1 MTQRL
6 TLIAVWIAFMVM
18 AGGFLAKETA
28 SANEGPLVALVIG
41 NEAYPAAP
49 IEGAVSN
56 ARTVAEI
63 LRTGGFDVV
72 YLENAKKADI
82 AEAVRIVADKMEKG
96 ASAVV
101 YYDGHIVQH
110 DGRNFLVPIDF
121 NISSEAE
128 IRAEGFDADLLLDPL
143 IVRRSAGSVVIL
155 NASRSNPWNRLLA
168 GRVRGLAAQ
177 EPVQGISFVYAASPG
192 KIAVGESF
200 SAELIKAMKTPGLGF
215 DAIIDRVR
223 TAVSRATG
231 KQQVV
236 WESSTPPK
244 DLIILPGEAQARPS
258 KTPDAVEIGFWE
270 TIQNSKSPADYQIY
284 LNSYPEGQFAGTAR
298 RRLAQLQ
305 AQKSGRAPPKAE
317 DTPKRSGT
325 AETPGS
331 TEQPPSPPASVRDCP
346 VCPEVVPVPA
356 GSLQMG
362 STDGFAFE
370 RPVHRVEIR
379 KPFYIG
385 RREVTFDEWDA
396 CVSEGGCQYRPS
408 DRGLGRG
415 LRPVTDVDWND
426 AKTYLSWLSS
436 KTGHAYRL
444 PTEAEW
450 EYAARGGRST
460 TYPWGNALEKD
471 RANCLGCTN
480 IPLNKAIETGTF
492 PANGFGLLDMVGN
505 AAEWVEDCWRDS
517 YSGAPK
523 NGSAWDKEDCRER
536 VLRGGSFNNDT
547 RFVRSAARF
556 KYDYNVRY
564 YTNGFRVVRE

>member
-1 MTQRL
+1 
-6 TLIAVWIAFMVM
+6 
-18 AGGFLAKETA
+18 
-28 SANEGPLVALVIG
+28 
-41 NEAYPAAP
+41 
-49 IEGAVSN
+49 
-56 ARTVAEI
+56 
-63 LRTGGFDVV
+63 
-72 YLENAKKADI
+72 
-82 AEAVRIVADKMEKG
+82 
-96 ASAVV
+96 
-101 YYDGHIVQH
+101 VQYN
-110 DGRNFLVPIDF
+110 GRNFLVPIDF

-143 IVRRSAGSVVIL
+143 IVRRSAASVVIL
-155 NASRSNPWNRLLA
+155 DASRPNPWNRLLT

-177 EPVQGISFVYAASPG
+177 DPVQGISFVYAASPG

-200 SAELIKAMKTPGLGF
+200 PAELIKAMKTPGLGF

-236 WESSTPPK
+236 WESSTSPK
-244 DLIILPGEAQARPS
+244 DLVILPDEAQARPS

-270 TIQNSKSPADYQIY
+270 TIQNSRSPADYQIY
-284 LNSYPEGQFAGTAR
+284 LDSYPEGQFAATAR
-298 RRLAQLQ
+298 QRLAQFQ
-305 AQKSGRAPPKAE
+305 AQKSGRAPKSDETA
-317 DTPKRSGT
+317 KGSGT

-331 TEQPPSPPASVRDCP
+331 TEQPSPASVRDCP
-346 VCPEVVPVPA
+346 VCPEVVPIPA
-356 GSLQMG
+356 GRFEMG

-436 KTGHAYRL
+436 KTGHTYRL

-460 TYPWGNALEKD
+460 TYPWGNTLEKD
-471 RANCLGCTN
+471 RANCLGCTS
-480 IPLNKAIETGTF
+480 IPLNKAVETGTF
-492 PANGFGLLDMVGN
+492 PANGFGLFDMVGN

-536 VLRGGSFNNDT
+536 VLRGGSFNNET

-556 KYDYNVRY
+556 KYDYDVRY

>member
-18 AGGFLAKETA
+18 AGGFLAKEAA

-56 ARTVAEI
+56 ARAVAEI

-82 AEAVRIVADKMEKG
+82 AEAVHIVADKMEKG

-155 NASRSNPWNRLLA
+155 DASRSNPWNRLLA

-284 LNSYPEGQFAGTAR
+284 LDSYPEGQFAANCTTPSCPAPGAEIGASAAEVRRYAQTKRDRRNAR
-298 RRLAQLQ
+298 KHRAASKSSGFGPRLPCL
-305 AQKSGRAPPKAE
+305 S
-317 DTPKRSGT
+317 
-325 AETPGS
+325 
-331 TEQPPSPPASVRDCP
+331 
-346 VCPEVVPVPA
+346 
-356 GSLQMG
+356 
-362 STDGFAFE
+362 
-370 RPVHRVEIR
+370 
-379 KPFYIG
+379 
-385 RREVTFDEWDA
+385 
-396 CVSEGGCQYRPS
+396 GGCSCTRRQISRWVRRMDLRSSARFTASKSESPS
-408 DRGLGRG
+408 
-415 LRPVTDVDWND
+415 T
-426 AKTYLSWLSS
+426 
-436 KTGHAYRL
+436 
-444 PTEAEW
+444 
-450 EYAARGGRST
+450 
-460 TYPWGNALEKD
+460 
-471 RANCLGCTN
+471 
-480 IPLNKAIETGTF
+480 
-492 PANGFGLLDMVGN
+492 
-505 AAEWVEDCWRDS
+505 
-517 YSGAPK
+517 
-523 NGSAWDKEDCRER
+523 
-536 VLRGGSFNNDT
+536 
-547 RFVRSAARF
+547 SAAG
-556 KYDYNVRY
+556 K
-564 YTNGFRVVRE
+564 

>member
-1 MTQRL
+1 
-6 TLIAVWIAFMVM
+6 
-18 AGGFLAKETA
+18 
-28 SANEGPLVALVIG
+28 
-41 NEAYPAAP
+41 
-49 IEGAVSN
+49 
-56 ARTVAEI
+56 
-63 LRTGGFDVV
+63 
-72 YLENAKKADI
+72 
-82 AEAVRIVADKMEKG
+82 
-96 ASAVV
+96 
-101 YYDGHIVQH
+101 
-110 DGRNFLVPIDF
+110 
-121 NISSEAE
+121 
-128 IRAEGFDADLLLDPL
+128 
-143 IVRRSAGSVVIL
+143 
-155 NASRSNPWNRLLA
+155 
-168 GRVRGLAAQ
+168 
-177 EPVQGISFVYAASPG
+177 
-192 KIAVGESF
+192 
-200 SAELIKAMKTPGLGF
+200 MKTPGLGF

-223 TAVSRATG
+223 TALRARPANSRWFGNPHRLQRISSSCPVRRRRGLPKRPMRSKSVFG
-231 KQQVV
+231 KQFRTVNRQLTTKLPRLLPRGAVCGNCT
-236 WESSTPPK
+236 TPSCPA
-244 DLIILPGEAQARPS
+244 PGA
-258 KTPDAVEIGFWE
+258 EIGA
-270 TIQNSKSPADYQIY
+270 SA
-284 LNSYPEGQFAGTAR
+284 
-298 RRLAQLQ
+298 
-305 AQKSGRAPPKAE
+305 PKAE
-317 DTPKRSGT
+317 DTSKRSGT

-356 GSLQMG
+356 GNFQMG

-450 EYAARGGRST
+450 EYAARGGSST

-480 IPLNKAIETGTF
+480 IPLNKAVETGTF

-523 NGSAWDKEDCRER
+523 MGSPGIKRIAASAYCVAARLTMIRGLCDPQR
-536 VLRGGSFNNDT
+536 VSSMTTMFAITPTASVSFGSNVPPSAGPSGGSG
-547 RFVRSAARF
+547 R
-556 KYDYNVRY
+556 
-564 YTNGFRVVRE
+564 

>member
-18 AGGFLAKETA
+18 AGGFLAKEAA

-56 ARTVAEI
+56 ARAVAEI

-82 AEAVRIVADKMEKG
+82 AEAVHIVADKMEKG

-155 NASRSNPWNRLLA
+155 DASRSNPWNRLLA

-284 LNSYPEGQFAGTAR
+284 LDSYPEGQFAANCTTTVLPSSR
-298 RRLAQLQ
+298 RRNRGERRRRPKIRPNEA
-305 AQKSGRAPPKAE
+305 GPPKRQEAQSSLQVLRL
-317 DTPKRSGT
+317 RSAT
-325 AETPGS
+325 ALS
-331 TEQPPSPPASVRDCP
+331 VRKLFLYPPAVSRW
-346 VCPEVVPVPA
+346 
-356 GSLQMG
+356 
-362 STDGFAFE
+362 
-370 RPVHRVEIR
+370 
-379 KPFYIG
+379 G
-385 RREVTFDEWDA
+385 RRMDLRSSARFTA
-396 CVSEGGCQYRPS
+396 SKSESPS
-408 DRGLGRG
+408 
-415 LRPVTDVDWND
+415 T
-426 AKTYLSWLSS
+426 
-436 KTGHAYRL
+436 
-444 PTEAEW
+444 
-450 EYAARGGRST
+450 
-460 TYPWGNALEKD
+460 
-471 RANCLGCTN
+471 
-480 IPLNKAIETGTF
+480 
-492 PANGFGLLDMVGN
+492 
-505 AAEWVEDCWRDS
+505 
-517 YSGAPK
+517 
-523 NGSAWDKEDCRER
+523 
-536 VLRGGSFNNDT
+536 
-547 RFVRSAARF
+547 SAAG
-556 KYDYNVRY
+556 K
-564 YTNGFRVVRE
+564 

>member
-18 AGGFLAKETA
+18 AGGFLAKEAA

-56 ARTVAEI
+56 ARAVAEI

-82 AEAVRIVADKMEKG
+82 AEAVRIIADKMEKG

-101 YYDGHIVQH
+101 YYTGHIVQH

-121 NISSEAE
+121 NVSSEAE

-155 NASRSNPWNRLLA
+155 DASRSNPWNRLLA

-200 SAELIKAMKTPGLGF
+200 PAELIKAMKTPGLGF
-215 DAIIDRVR
+215 DAVIDRVR

-270 TIQNSKSPADYQIY
+270 TIQNSTSPADYQIY
-284 LNSYPEGQFAGTAR
+284 LDSYPEGQFAGTSR
-298 RRLAQLQ
+298 HRLAQLQ
-305 AQKSGRAPPKAE
+305 AQKSGRAAPKAE
-317 DTPKRSGT
+317 DTSKRSGT

-370 RPVHRVEIR
+370 RPVHRV
-379 KPFYIG
+379 
-385 RREVTFDEWDA
+385 
-396 CVSEGGCQYRPS
+396 
-408 DRGLGRG
+408 
-415 LRPVTDVDWND
+415 
-426 AKTYLSWLSS
+426 
-436 KTGHAYRL
+436 
-444 PTEAEW
+444 
-450 EYAARGGRST
+450 
-460 TYPWGNALEKD
+460 
-471 RANCLGCTN
+471 
-480 IPLNKAIETGTF
+480 
-492 PANGFGLLDMVGN
+492 
-505 AAEWVEDCWRDS
+505 
-517 YSGAPK
+517 
-523 NGSAWDKEDCRER
+523 
-536 VLRGGSFNNDT
+536 
-547 RFVRSAARF
+547 
-556 KYDYNVRY
+556 
-564 YTNGFRVVRE
+564 